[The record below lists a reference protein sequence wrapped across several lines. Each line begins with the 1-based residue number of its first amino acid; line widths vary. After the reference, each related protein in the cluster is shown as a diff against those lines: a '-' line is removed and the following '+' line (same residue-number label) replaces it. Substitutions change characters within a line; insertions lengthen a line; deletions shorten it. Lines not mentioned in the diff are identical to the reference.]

1 MKIRKYIR
9 RLLRSFRVNKSIS
22 IDLGTANILI
32 YDKQEN
38 RIVLNEPSVLARD
51 KKTGK
56 VIAVGR
62 EAREMLGKTP
72 DSIEAIKPLKD
83 GVIADLD
90 ATREMISMFMDNIY
104 GSSIFKP
111 EVMICVPLE
120 VTPVER
126 KALFDSVPGAKK
138 IYIIEEGRAAIIG
151 SGIDISKP
159 SGNMV
164 IDIGGGST
172 DVAILSLDEVIASKS
187 IRIAGNKFDEDIVRY
202 VRNKHN
208 LLIGDRTAE
217 KIKKELGTAIPEDTP
232 KTMIIKGR
240 QLEIQ
245 TPVSLE
251 INSNEVYEA
260 IKPALDSIVNATKEV
275 LEKSP
280 PELAADILDNGIVM
294 TGGGSMIK
302 EFPTLME
309 KEVKVKVYLTENPLN
324 SVVLGGGKVF
334 DNKKLLKTLQ
344 MKEN

>member
-9 RLLRSFRVNKSIS
+9 RLVRSFRVNKSIS

-302 EFPTLME
+302 DFPTLME

>member
-1 MKIRKYIR
+1 MKIKQYIR
-9 RLLRSFRVNKSIS
+9 RVVRSFRVNKSIS

-56 VIAVGR
+56 VIAVGK

-187 IRIAGNKFDEDIVRY
+187 IRIAGSKFDEDIVRY

-217 KIKKELGTAIPEDTP
+217 KIKKELGTAIPEDVP

-240 QLEIQ
+240 QLDVQ

-251 INSNEVYEA
+251 INSNEIYEA
-260 IKPALDSIVNATKEV
+260 IKPALDSIVSATKEV

-302 EFPTLME
+302 DFPTLME